1 VVVPDLP
8 ATLLLDLDD
17 TILDDTGARDRC
29 WTVACEEAAERH
41 RHIDAVA
48 LRAEIES
55 VREWFWADADRHTE
69 WRQKMRQAWHRIAS
83 DSLARL
89 GIDDETIGVEIGDRH
104 YELRDSFRVPLPGA
118 TEALD
123 RLRKKGVILG
133 LLTNGNGPGQRAK
146 IERFD
151 LAVHFAYIGSKEVD
165 HAAAPSPTRLHF
177 APRQRTDDDMDG
189 GRQPPAD
196 VEAPA
201 AGIRESGLT
210 EQGTAPADP
219 PCARS
224 RFAQSRIYSTE
235 QRISG
240 DPPLAP
246 VRNDA

>member
-1 VVVPDLP
+1 MSCLGTEARLVVVPDLP

-69 WRQKMRQAWHRIAS
+69 WRQKMRQAWHRIAN

-118 TEALD
+118 IEALG

-151 LAVHFAYIGSKEVD
+151 LAVHFAYIGIEGEIGHGKPHRRAYE
-165 HAAAPSPTRLHF
+165 AALRALDSEPTTTWMVGDNL
-177 APRQRTDDDMDG
+177 QW
-189 GRQPPAD
+189 D
-196 VEAPA
+196 VEGAQA
-201 AGIRESGLT
+201 AGIRGIWLDRAGNGL
-210 EQGTAPADP
+210 PAASIVKPDRVIR
-219 PCARS
+219 AI
-224 RFAQSRIYSTE
+224 A
-235 QRISG
+235 
-240 DPPLAP
+240 DLL
-246 VRNDA
+246 D